1 MSTQPIAGNESFKNV
16 NTLAGQIPYLD
27 ASEITAFHT
36 DSVILGG
43 GNPLDPGAPHGED
56 NHLVIL
62 SGNPILMGDCC
73 SDSTSSQISIY
84 QGVPTS
90 AFVGAQVQIGT
101 GETDETD
108 PGASKVEIRG
118 VEVQV
123 QGIPT
128 GKLGFFNVT
137 PVVKP
142 VAGGAAAT
150 FVTNTSGIANDTGTW
165 GGYTIGQVVQ
175 ALQDLGLLT

>member
-43 GNPLDPGAPHGED
+43 GNPLDPGAPYGED

-73 SDSTSSQISIY
+73 SDSTSSQITIQ
-84 QGVPTS
+84 QGTALTS
-90 AFVGAQVQIGT
+90 YAGAEVIIGT
-101 GETDETD
+101 SETDDTD
-108 PGASKVEIRG
+108 PGSSKVEIQG

-123 QGIPT
+123 QGT
-128 GKLGFFNVT
+128 ATAKLGFFNTT
-137 PVVKP
+137 PVVRP
-142 VAGGAAAT
+142 VAGGAAAA
-150 FVTNTSGIANDTGTW
+150 FVTNTSGIANDTATF

-175 ALQDLGLLT
+175 ALQDLGLLA

>member
-16 NTLAGQIPYLD
+16 KTLAGQIPYLD
-27 ASEITAFHT
+27 ASEITAYHT

-43 GNPLDPGAPHGED
+43 GNPLDPGAPYGED

-73 SDSTSSQISIY
+73 SDSTSSQISIQ
-84 QGVPTS
+84 QGTALSGFP
-90 AFVGAQVQIGT
+90 GAQVDIGT
-101 GETDETD
+101 SETDDTD
-108 PGASKVEIRG
+108 PGSSKVEIQG

-123 QGIPT
+123 QGIAT
-128 GKLGFFNVT
+128 GKLGFFAKTPAEQPDTTVT
-137 PVVKP
+137 
-142 VAGGAAAT
+142 AAA
-150 FVTNTSGIANDTGTW
+150 FVANTSGIADDTATF

-175 ALQDLGLLT
+175 ALQDLGLLA

>member
-16 NTLAGQIPYLD
+16 NTLAGQIPHLD

-73 SDSTSSQISIY
+73 SKTTESQITIE
-84 QGVPTS
+84 QGTALTTFP
-90 AFVGAQVQIGT
+90 GAEITIGT
-101 GETDETD
+101 AETDATL
-108 PGASKVEIRG
+108 PGSSKVEIRG
-118 VEVQV
+118 LEVQV
-123 QGIPT
+123 QGT
-128 GKLGFFNVT
+128 AGGTLGFFDVSPAVVQPTTTVT
-137 PVVKP
+137 
-142 VAGGAAAT
+142 AAT
-150 FVTNTSGIANDTGTW
+150 YTGA
-165 GGYTIGQVVQ
+165 I
-175 ALQDLGLLT
+175 